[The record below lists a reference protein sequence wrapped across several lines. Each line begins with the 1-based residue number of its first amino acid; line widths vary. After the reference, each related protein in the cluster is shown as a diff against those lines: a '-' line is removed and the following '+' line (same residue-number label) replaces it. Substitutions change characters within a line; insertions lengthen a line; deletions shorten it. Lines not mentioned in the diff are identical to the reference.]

1 MRKPVSET
9 GIERQL
15 VEVIQAAAKPLERA
29 GDLEPLLTAA
39 GKSRIVLLGEASHGT
54 SEFYTWRAELT
65 KRLIRDQGFRFIAVE
80 GDWPSCYELNRWVK
94 GELAEEVT
102 AQELL
107 ALSFRRWPAWMW
119 ANQEV
124 AELMIWLRE
133 WNKEQPREGKV
144 GFYGLDVYSLW
155 ESIDEVLGYVRR
167 KGDVKLLAAAQNAF
181 ECFQAYGRD
190 EQRYAVSTAYLDASC
205 RDEVVSLLTR
215 LSRERLRLEAAGGNP
230 DEAFNAE
237 MNALVA
243 VDAEHYYRTMVGG
256 DAESWNIRDM
266 HMTEV
271 LERLVK
277 LHGEGAKA
285 VVWEHNTHIGD
296 ARATDMEA
304 DGMVN
309 VGQLVRERFDGS
321 YAVGFSTYRGT
332 VLAGSAWGDQVQ
344 TMPVPEAWK
353 NSWDELLHRAG
364 GGNKLLLFGGDSSGL
379 FEEVRGQRAI
389 GVVYRPQSEW
399 GNYVP
404 TSLSK
409 RYDALLYLEE
419 TKALSPLQEREPEP
433 ETQTLAE
440 SPAEPLT
447 V

>member
-9 GIERQL
+9 GSEKQL
-15 VEVIQAAAKPLERA
+15 VEVIKETAKPLDKAE
-29 GDLEPLLTAA
+29 DLDPLVKASGGA
-39 GKSRIVLLGEASHGT
+39 RIVMLGEASHGT

-65 KRLIRDQGFRFIAVE
+65 KRLIREKGFRFIAVE

-94 GELAEEVT
+94 GETAEAVTAEE
-102 AQELL
+102 LL
-107 ALSFRRWPAWMW
+107 SLSFRRWPSWMW
-119 ANQEV
+119 ANREV
-124 AELMIWLRE
+124 AELMVWLRD
-133 WNKEQPREGKV
+133 WNKKLKPEEQV

-167 KGDVKLLAAAQNAF
+167 KGDEALTAAAEKAF
-181 ECFQAYGRD
+181 ECFQGYGRD

-205 RDEVVSLLTR
+205 EDEVVDLLGR
-215 LSRERLRLEAAGGNP
+215 LRRERVRMEAAGAGG
-230 DEAFNAE
+230 DAAFSAE
-237 MNALVA
+237 INALVA
-243 VDAEHYYRTMVGG
+243 ANAEHYYRTMVGG
-256 DAESWNIRDM
+256 DAESWNIRDE
-266 HMTEV
+266 HMAEV
-271 LERLVK
+271 LAK
-277 LHGEGAKA
+277 LMEYHGPEAKA
-285 VVWEHNTHIGD
+285 VIWEHNTHVGD
-296 ARATDMEA
+296 ARATDMLE

-309 VGQLVRERFDGS
+309 VGQLVRERFERS
-321 YAVGFSTYRGT
+321 FAVGFSTYRGS
-332 VLAGSAWGDQVQ
+332 VLAGSSWGAPVQ

-364 GGNKLLLFGGDSSGL
+364 GGNKLLLFGESSSSL
-379 FEEVRGQRAI
+379 FEDTRGQRAI

-419 TKALSPLQEREPEP
+419 TKALSFLQQREPA
-433 ETQTLAE
+433 L
-440 SPAEPLT
+440 